1 MSEEQGSKRLS
12 KKLNQIIINIVSH
25 LSTQI

>member
-1 MSEEQGSKRLS
+1 MSEEQGNKRLS